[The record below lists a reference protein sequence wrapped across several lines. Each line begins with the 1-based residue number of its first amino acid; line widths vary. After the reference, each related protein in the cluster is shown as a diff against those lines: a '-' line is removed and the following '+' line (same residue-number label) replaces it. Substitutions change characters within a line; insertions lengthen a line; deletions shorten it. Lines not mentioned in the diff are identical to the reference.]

1 MERQACLNIS
11 FQAQVPHCLG
21 FGEKFLEKDPL
32 KEVAH
37 EPLHLLDRMR
47 HQRTTKLLSP
57 DKEAKIE
64 ELVEKFIVDCK
75 IKGIQVKHSESQ
87 VAIPW

>member
-1 MERQACLNIS
+1 MSI
-11 FQAQVPHCLG
+11 G

-37 EPLHLLDRMR
+37 EPLHLLDRLR
-47 HQRTTKLLSP
+47 HQRTTKALSP
-57 DKEAKIE
+57 EKEAKIE

-75 IKGIQVKHSESQ
+75 IKGIQVKEFELAKN
-87 VAIPW
+87 VP